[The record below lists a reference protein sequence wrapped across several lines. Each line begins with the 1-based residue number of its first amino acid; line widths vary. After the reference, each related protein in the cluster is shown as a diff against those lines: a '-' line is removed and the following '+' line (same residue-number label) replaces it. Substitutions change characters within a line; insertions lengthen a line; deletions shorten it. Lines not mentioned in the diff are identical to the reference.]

1 MSEQP
6 GFDLQKA
13 HQYFAKHLNGE
24 VWALLEKPDRT
35 LLEGERM
42 VHAAH
47 ASAYHWLEVGTL
59 VHQQRAEWLLAHV
72 YTVLKEGESALL
84 HANRCLALTEE
95 HAEEMADF
103 DKAYAYEG
111 MARAC
116 ALCQNEEDAIWYYQL
131 AKQAGRL
138 IKDPED
144 RKIFEGDFGS
154 GDWWGVEKS

>member
-1 MSEQP
+1 MTSEAL
-6 GFDLQKA
+6 FDENVA
-13 HQYFAKHLNGE
+13 HAYFARKLNGE
-24 VWALLEKPDRT
+24 VWQLLEKTERT
-35 LLEGERM
+35 SDDQFRM
-42 VHAAH
+42 MHAAH
-47 ASAYHWLEVGTL
+47 GSAYHWLCAGTV

-72 YTVLKEGESALL
+72 YTVLKEAESALL

-95 HAEEMADF
+95 HEAEMADF

-116 ALCQNEEDAIWYYQL
+116 ALCQNEEDAMWYYQL